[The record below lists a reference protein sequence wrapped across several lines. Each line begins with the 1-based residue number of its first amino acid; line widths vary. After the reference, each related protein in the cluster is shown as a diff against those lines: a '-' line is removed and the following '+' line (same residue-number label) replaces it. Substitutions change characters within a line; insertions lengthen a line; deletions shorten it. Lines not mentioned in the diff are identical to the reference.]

1 MRIGHAAGGSD
12 PGSDV
17 CSGQFSGRI
26 VVVAN
31 PGAGKHDRNTIN
43 LIAER
48 MRRHECHVEVVESHG
63 AGHIGEIARTADA
76 AAILIAG
83 GDGSINEAVGGLLK
97 RSRPRPVLGV
107 IPQGTANVLGHDL
120 GLPRRPSDLAD
131 VFLRGRIHPLHIGLA
146 NGNPFILMA
155 SAGFDAEVV
164 GRVDKRLK
172 KLVGRLAYAYAA
184 IKVAFGY
191 KNYDMEVTTRD
202 STFLAKLVIVTNSRF
217 YGGKFVMDN
226 ETSVLAPGM
235 KLIFAR
241 DLSIL
246 TLITLAAELLM
257 GKLGDS
263 SLVERM
269 PARGVQLRSQREIA
283 TQIDGD
289 HLGTTP
295 LEVSECPETIEVFV
309 GSDKQRGFAL
319 PA

>member
-1 MRIGHAAGGSD
+1 MRIGCAAGDSA
-12 PGSDV
+12 PSSDV
-17 CSGQFSGRI
+17 CSGQFAGRI

-31 PGAGKHDRNTIN
+31 PGAGNHDRKTIK

-48 MRRHECHVEVVESHG
+48 LRGHDRRVEVVESHG
-63 AGHIGEIARTADA
+63 AGHIGEIARTTDA

-97 RSRPRPVLGV
+97 RPRPRPVLGV

-120 GLPRRPSDLAD
+120 GLPRGPSDLAD
-131 VFLRGRIHPLHIGLA
+131 VFLRGRVRPLHVGLA
-146 NGNPFILMA
+146 NENPFVLMA

-164 GRVDKRLK
+164 GRLDQRLKRLT
-172 KLVGRLAYAYAA
+172 GRFAYAYAA
-184 IKVAFGY
+184 IQVAFGY
-191 KNYDMEVTTRD
+191 NNHDIEVTTRD
-202 STFLAKLVIVTNSRF
+202 AKFLAKLVIVTNSKY
-217 YGGKFVMDN
+217 YGGKFLIDK
-226 ETSVLAPGM
+226 ETSALTPGM

-246 TLITLAAELLM
+246 NLITLAAELLM

-269 PARGVQLRSQREIA
+269 PARGVQLRSQHEIA

-289 HLGTTP
+289 LLGTTP
-295 LEVSECPETIEVFV
+295 MVISECPETIDVFA
-309 GSDKQRGFAL
+309 G
-319 PA
+319 